1 MTERSRRRVG
11 VGRWIT
17 DLLLGCRLAV
27 SGGREGWTRTVLT
40 AVGVGLGVALLL
52 VSAAIPNMLDARSER
67 TSARSDLRFTQQE
80 LPAGDDTLL
89 IVDVGTRYRGEH
101 VYGRMLQPEGP
112 DAPRPPGVTELPGP
126 GEMVVSPSLEKL
138 LTGPDGALLRER
150 LDARIVGTIGDEGL
164 GGALEHAF
172 YLGSDSLDPDHARRI
187 DGFGTPD
194 DSEGLDPVLLMLTVV
209 ILAVLLLPVAV
220 FIGAAVRSGSDRR
233 DRRLAALRLVGADGA
248 MTRRIA
254 AGEAAFASVLGLG
267 VGAVCFFA
275 GRQLVELVTVADV
288 TLFAGDIRPTL
299 PLALL
304 IVLAVPAAAVAVTVF
319 ALRRVVIE
327 PLGVVRHAAGTR
339 RRLWWRLVPPVLGL
353 ALLTPLIG
361 TIDAE
366 SGGGNETQIAAGAVL
381 LLIGVAV
388 LLPWLVEAVVGRLS
402 GGAVPWQLATR
413 RLQLS
418 SGTSARVVSGI
429 AVASAGAI
437 ALQMLFAGVS
447 ADYVEETGQDPE
459 RAQFQVW
466 GWSLGGHSETESAL
480 RRLRETTGIRD
491 VSGFSTV
498 YAASVAEP
506 APGGLPAGVDLVVG
520 DCAMLAEFA
529 RLESCAAG
537 DVFMSEAAQPVPDA
551 PAPKPGERVVMSD
564 GTATEWTI
572 PAGTRMV
579 AAHPDSPLQDAARL
593 YVTPE
598 ALPPDVLRHGRV
610 EFYVNLDPAEP
621 DAVEHLRTTAVKAS
635 PYLSVIERVALR
647 ENDRF
652 ADIRLGLFVGAVLTL
667 LLIGASMLVTTL
679 EQLRERQRLLAV
691 LVAFGTRRSTLTW
704 SVLLQTAVPVV
715 LGLALAI
722 GVGLGLGAVL
732 MSMVDLSVRIDWT
745 SIGQITGVA
754 AGVVLLVTVLS
765 LPVLWRLMRPDGLR
779 TE

>member
-1 MTERSRRRVG
+1 MRSWAR
-11 VGRWIT
+11 
-17 DLLLGCRLAV
+17 DLALGCRLAI

-52 VSAAIPNMLDARSER
+52 LSAAVPNILDARSER
-67 TSARSDLRFTQQE
+67 TSARADLRFTEQP
-80 LPAGDDTLL
+80 LVKGDDTLL
-89 IVDVGTRYRGEH
+89 VLDVGTRYRGEH
-101 VYGRMLQPEGP
+101 IYGRMLRAEGVN
-112 DAPRPPGVTELPGP
+112 APRPPGVAELPGP
-126 GEMVVSPSLEKL
+126 GEMLVSPSLERL

-164 GGALEHAF
+164 AGAREHAF
-172 YLGSDSLDPDHARRI
+172 YVGSDSITEDRAQRI
-187 DGFGTPD
+187 DGFGVVD

-209 ILAVLLLPVAV
+209 IFAVLLLPVAV
-220 FIGAAVRSGSDRR
+220 FIGAAVRFGGDRR

-248 MTRRIA
+248 MIRRIA
-254 AGEAAFASVLGLG
+254 AGEALLGSVLGLG
-267 VGAVCFFA
+267 VGAVVFFA
-275 GRQLVELVTVADV
+275 GRQLVELFTVMDVTV
-288 TLFAGDIRPTL
+288 FAGDVRPTL
-299 PLALL
+299 ALTL
-304 IVLAVPAAAVAVTVF
+304 LVVLAVPAAAVAVTLF

-327 PLGVVRHAAGTR
+327 PLGVVRHATGGR
-339 RRLWWRLVPPVLGL
+339 RRLWWRLLFPALGL
-353 ALLTPLIG
+353 ALLAPLVG
-361 TIDAE
+361 TIGAE
-366 SGGGNETQIAAGAVL
+366 SGGGNEMQVAAGAVL

-388 LLPWLVEAVVGRLS
+388 LLPWLVEAVVGRLP
-402 GGAVPWQLATR
+402 GGGVPWQLATR

-447 ADYVEETGQDPE
+447 ADYVEATGEDPG

-466 GWSLGGHSETESAL
+466 GFSLGDHSQTEAAV
-480 RRLRETTGIRD
+480 RRFRETPGIRD
-491 VSGFSTV
+491 VTGYSVV
-498 YAASVAEP
+498 YAGSLAGP
-506 APGGLPAGVDLVVG
+506 AQGGRQGGVEVLVG
-520 DCAMLAEFA
+520 DCATLAEFA
-529 RLESCAAG
+529 VLDGCAAG
-537 DVFMSEAAQPVPDA
+537 DAFLSEASNPD
-551 PAPKPGERVVMSD
+551 PESTPPGPGDPVVMS
-564 GTATEWTI
+564 GPAATEWTI
-572 PAGTRMV
+572 PATTRMI
-579 AAHPDSPLQDAARL
+579 APRADSPLHDAARL

-598 ALPPDVLRHGRV
+598 VLPSDLLRGGRV
-610 EFYVNLDPAEP
+610 EFFVNLDAAEP
-621 DAVEHLRTTAVKAS
+621 DAVEHLRTAVVKVS
-635 PYLSVIERVALR
+635 PYFMISERVALR
-647 ENDRF
+647 EDDRF
-652 ADIRLGLFVGAVLTL
+652 AGIRRGLFIGALLTM

-679 EQLRERQRLLAV
+679 EQLRERRRLLAV

-732 MSMVDLSVRIDWT
+732 MSMVDLSVRVDWT

-754 AGVVLLVTVLS
+754 AGVVLLVTALS